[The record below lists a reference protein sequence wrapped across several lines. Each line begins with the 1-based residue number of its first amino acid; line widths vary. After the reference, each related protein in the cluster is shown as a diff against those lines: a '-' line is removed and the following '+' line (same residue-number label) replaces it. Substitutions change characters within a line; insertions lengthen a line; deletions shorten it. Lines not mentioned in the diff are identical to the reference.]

1 MKLNDLNYFCYLC
14 KVGSFT
20 EAAKHFNVKQPT
32 VTLAIKRLENSL
44 QTQLVSRDHSQNFL
58 QVTSSGK
65 ILYEHAIKILNEVH
79 LATVEINNFSQEKI
93 RFGLPP
99 IIGNLYLPLVVPEL
113 SENNLLQS
121 LVVDESGSEQ
131 LTQDL
136 LSGKIDI
143 ALLGSY
149 SPFNDSRLAATQI
162 TWRDFAIISSN
173 KHWLKDYEKV
183 SFSDLKDEKFITLD
197 SKFIHRQVL
206 EHYSNEAGFTPNIIF
221 KTQSI
226 SILKRMV
233 EQNSGIALLVGDAVA
248 LGDQLKCTPLTDVF
262 AEKFNI
268 SIVTR
273 KNYLLKEREWELVT
287 QLLKIKDKLHNS

>member
-20 EAAKHFNVKQPT
+20 EAARHFDVRQPT

-58 QVTSSGK
+58 KITPSGK
-65 ILYEHAIKILNEVH
+65 ILYEHADKILNEVH
-79 LATVEINNFSQEKI
+79 LATVEIDNFSKEKI

-99 IIGNLYLPLVVPEL
+99 IIGNLYLPLIAPEL
-113 SENNLLQS
+113 SENSLLQS

-131 LTQDL
+131 LTNDL
-136 LSGKIDI
+136 LNGKIDI
-143 ALLGSY
+143 ALLGSFA
-149 SPFNDSRLAATQI
+149 PINDSRLAATKI
-162 TWRDFAIISSN
+162 TDRDFAIISSN
-173 KHWLKDYEKV
+173 KHWLKKYDQI
-183 SFSDLKDEKFITLD
+183 SFADLKNEKFITLD

-206 EHYSNEAGFTPNIIF
+206 EHYSNEVGFTPNIVF

-233 EQNSGIALLVGDAVA
+233 EQNSGVALLVGDAVA
-248 LGDQLKCTPLTDVF
+248 LGDKLKSTPLTATF

-273 KNYLLKEREWELVT
+273 KNYLLKDREWELVT
-287 QLLKIKDKLHNS
+287 QLLKIKDKLKS

>member
-1 MKLNDLNYFCYLC
+1 M
-14 KVGSFT
+14 GSFT

-44 QTQLVSRDHSQNFL
+44 QTKLVSRDHSQNFL
-58 QVTSSGK
+58 KVTAPGK
-65 ILYEHAIKILNEVH
+65 ILYEHATKILNEVH
-79 LATVEINNFSQEKI
+79 LATVEIDNFSQEKI

-99 IIGNLYLPLVVPEL
+99 IIGNLYFPLIVPEL
-113 SENNLLQS
+113 NKNNLLQN

-136 LSGKIDI
+136 LTGKIDI
-143 ALLGSY
+143 ALLGSFT
-149 SPFNDSRLAATQI
+149 SIDNSRLAATQI
-162 TWRDFAIISSN
+162 TARDFAIISSD
-173 KHWLKDYEKV
+173 KHWLSDVEKV

-206 EHYSNEAGFTPNIIF
+206 EHYSNQAGFIPNIIF

-248 LGDQLKCTPLTDVF
+248 LGDELKSTPLTDNF
-262 AEKFNI
+262 ATKFNI

-273 KNYLLKEREWELVT
+273 KNYLLKNQEWELVT
-287 QLLKIKDKLHNS
+287 QLLKIKDKLHNE